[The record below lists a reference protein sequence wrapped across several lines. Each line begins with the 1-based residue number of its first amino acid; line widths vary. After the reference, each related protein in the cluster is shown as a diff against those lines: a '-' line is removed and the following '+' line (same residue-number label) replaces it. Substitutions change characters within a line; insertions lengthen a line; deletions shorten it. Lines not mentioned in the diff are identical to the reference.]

1 MGRKRW
7 EKNSNFWVNDLQM
20 FRILYFLDIFQVV
33 YSPSFNDLI
42 INYAT
47 AYHKLRHCIIQ
58 AVFGLVPIIKMTKY
72 PKTDI

>member
-1 MGRKRW
+1 
-7 EKNSNFWVNDLQM
+7 M

-33 YSPSFNDLI
+33 YSSSFNYLI

-47 AYHKLRHCIIQ
+47 AYHKLCHRIIQ